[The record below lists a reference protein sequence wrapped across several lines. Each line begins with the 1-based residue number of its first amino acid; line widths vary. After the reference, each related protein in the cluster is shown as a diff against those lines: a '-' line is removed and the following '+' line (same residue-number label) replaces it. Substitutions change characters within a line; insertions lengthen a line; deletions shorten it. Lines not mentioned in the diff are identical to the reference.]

1 MDRRAADETG
11 DTRGKTRHEVTFLA
25 FASPVTGAMG
35 AWLDAR
41 IASGLVFALPLGLA
55 GLAFLRFLLLK
66 RLGNSIPEPHDP
78 VGRGAAVGLAAV
90 AALLAIALLP
100 PALLGAFRPEASG
113 YAPFTPA
120 PGPASP
126 SSAFATFG
134 FFALQSLTEELLF
147 RAFLLTLVAS
157 VVLLLARLFF
167 GTLSGVDEPLRA
179 RRAARRWLVAGFL
192 ANMGQSVAFASLHAI
207 NPNVTPLALLN
218 IGLAGAVLGWLYWS
232 EGGLLGCW
240 TFHALW
246 NFGLAALA
254 LPVSGMTM
262 GRPALATGIRG
273 AGLPALSGG
282 AFGPE
287 GSILSTVTLAA
298 LLILLVRRSARK
310 LPGAYSSSP

>member
-1 MDRRAADETG
+1 MTL
-11 DTRGKTRHEVTFLA
+11 LA
-25 FASPVTGAMG
+25 LASPVPGAMG
-35 AWLDAR
+35 SWLDAR
-41 IASGLVFALPLGLA
+41 LASGFVFALPLGLG
-55 GLAFLRFLLLK
+55 GLFLLRFALLK
-66 RLGNSIPEPHDP
+66 RLGAGVSEPLEP
-78 VGRGAAVGLAAV
+78 AWRGAAAGLASLL
-90 AALLAIALLP
+90 ALLAFTVVP
-100 PALLGAFRPEASG
+100 PALLGAFRPGAAG
-113 YAPFTPA
+113 YAPFAPA
-120 PGPASP
+120 PGPPSP
-126 SSAFATFG
+126 SSAPAAFG

-147 RAFLLTLVAS
+147 RAFFLTLLAAA
-157 VVLLLARLFF
+157 VLFLARLLF
-167 GTLSGVDEPLRA
+167 GPLAGADEP
-179 RRAARRWLVAGFL
+179 RRAARRWLVCGLF
-192 ANMGQSVAFASLHAI
+192 ANAIQSLAFASLHAI

-246 NFGLAALA
+246 NFSLAALA

-287 GSILSTVTLAA
+287 GSVLSTVTLGA

-310 LPGAYSSSP
+310 LPVAYPSSP